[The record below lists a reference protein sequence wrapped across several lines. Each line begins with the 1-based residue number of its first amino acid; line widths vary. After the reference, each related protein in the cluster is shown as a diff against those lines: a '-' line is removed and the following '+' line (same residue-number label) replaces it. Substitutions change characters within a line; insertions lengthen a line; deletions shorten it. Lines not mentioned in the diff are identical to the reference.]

1 MKKQLFILLTFCLTL
16 AAARAGNATYV
27 HENVRETP
35 YPQQGHTL
43 YINPAPLL
51 VPQSTK
57 QSDYLQ
63 FNLSRSKDFSDASTL
78 LSQPKPWCMFNPHK
92 VLEMVLARAFG
103 EQRRQRTP
111 LE

>member
-43 YINPAPLL
+43 YTLI
-51 VPQSTK
+51 PQH
-57 QSDYLQ
+57 Y
-63 FNLSRSKDFSDASTL
+63 NLTL
-78 LSQPKPWCMFNPHK
+78 FISS
-92 VLEMVLARAFG
+92 
-103 EQRRQRTP
+103 
-111 LE
+111 

>member
-16 AAARAGNATYV
+16 ITVQAGNIICV

-63 FNLSRSKDFSDASTL
+63 FNLSRNKDFSDASTL
-78 LSQPKPWCMFNPHK
+78 LSQPNPG
-92 VLEMVLARAFG
+92 ACST
-103 EQRRQRTP
+103 RTRCWKAAHGTGACVR
-111 LE
+111 

>member
-51 VPQSTK
+51 VP
-57 QSDYLQ
+57 
-63 FNLSRSKDFSDASTL
+63 
-78 LSQPKPWCMFNPHK
+78 
-92 VLEMVLARAFG
+92 
-103 EQRRQRTP
+103 
-111 LE
+111 

>member
-51 VPQSTK
+51 VPQGAGK
-57 QSDYLQ
+57 
-63 FNLSRSKDFSDASTL
+63 R
-78 LSQPKPWCMFNPHK
+78 H
-92 VLEMVLARAFG
+92 MVLARAFG

>member
-51 VPQSTK
+51 VPQST
-57 QSDYLQ
+57 
-63 FNLSRSKDFSDASTL
+63 NSRTTCNSTCREAKTFRPQVP
-78 LSQPKPWCMFNPHK
+78 SCHSPNPGAC
-92 VLEMVLARAFG
+92 LT
-103 EQRRQRTP
+103 RTRCWKAAHGTGACVR
-111 LE
+111 